1 MNIFS
6 HVIVCGHVNYEM
18 ASQFLSDFY
27 DEAKT
32 RDKIQIVFLHPWVQS
47 TRIIWTD
54 SIHLAILSAISDDF
68 IETMYIPGTNPMTP
82 L

>member
-18 ASQFLSDFY
+18 VSQFLSDFY

-32 RDKIQIVFLHPWVQS
+32 RDKIQIVFLP
-47 TRIIWTD
+47 
-54 SIHLAILSAISDDF
+54 
-68 IETMYIPGTNPMTP
+68 P
-82 L
+82 